1 MIKKKQKSSICNVKN
16 EKIKV
21 ASTPMQTN
29 YLNDLNEKQLE
40 AVKLDNK
47 SALILAGA
55 GSGKTKVLTSRISW
69 LIHNQI
75 ISPNGLLAVTFTNK
89 AANEMLTRVSMQ
101 LGMNPRGMWI
111 GTFHGLCNRFL
122 RTHHKDAN
130 LPQTFQIL
138 DSSDQLS
145 AIKRLCKI
153 LQIDTDKFTPK
164 EIQYHINGS
173 KEKGLRAKDCK
184 SYDSHSKKINEV
196 YLEYEKQCQR
206 EGVADFGELLLRS
219 YELLINNEAI
229 RLHYQNRFKHL
240 LVDEFQ
246 DTSELQYKWLKLLAG
261 NTNIIFAVGDDDQSI
276 YAFRGA
282 NVGNMQSLQTDFKIQ
297 NVIKL
302 EQNYR
307 SKNNILNAANA
318 IIKNNNNR
326 LGKDLWTAS
335 GDGDLIKLFRGLSD
349 SDEAQF
355 ILDEIKMKHRQGVS
369 YQRMAILYRSNAQS
383 RILEHSMVS
392 NNIPYRVYGGLRFFE
407 RAEVKHA
414 LAYLRLIANKN
425 DDNAFL
431 RIVNFPTRG
440 IGNKALEA
448 LQDSAKIKSSSLW
461 EAANFAYKAPSSQ
474 KGVSYFVDLI
484 KEIED
489 EIQGVTLS
497 EAMDIVIN
505 FSNLKN
511 HYLNDKDGQDRVS
524 NLEELVSAAVTFSD
538 NFDADDKTLELTEFL
553 NYTSLES
560 GELQA
565 KANQDALQLM
575 TIHSAK
581 GLEFDVVFI
590 TGLEE
595 GLCPHEQSL
604 IESDG
609 LEEERRLMYVAV
621 TRARENLY
629 LTYAQSR
636 LMYGQTQYNISSRF
650 LDEVPDELIKKIN
663 VLDENSN
670 KLLFQTRQVT
680 LNEPNSSYPYK
691 IGSTV
696 NHKKFGNGVV
706 LSYEGSTN
714 DLRVEVQFEKAGIK
728 WLALEFAKLT
738 QL

>member
-1 MIKKKQKSSICNVKN
+1 
-16 EKIKV
+16 
-21 ASTPMQTN
+21 MQLD
-29 YLNDLNEKQLE
+29 YLKDLNEKQSE
-40 AVKLDNK
+40 AVQLQNE

-75 ISPNGLLAVTFTNK
+75 VSPNGILAVTFTNK
-89 AANEMLTRVSMQ
+89 AANEMLSRISSQ
-101 LGMNPRGMWI
+101 LGMNPRGMWV

-122 RTHHKDAN
+122 RLHYKEAN

-153 LQIDTDKFTPK
+153 LQIDPDKITPK

-173 KEKGLRAKDCK
+173 KENGMRAKDVK
-184 SYDSHSKKINEV
+184 TYDAHTQKINEI

-219 YELLINNEAI
+219 YELLISNDTL
-229 RLHYQNRFKHL
+229 RTHYQNRFNHV

-246 DTSELQYKWLKLLAG
+246 DTSELQYRWLKLLAG
-261 NTNIIFAVGDDDQSI
+261 KNNIIFAVGDDDQSI

-282 NVGNMQSLQTDFKIQ
+282 NVGNMQSLQNDFNIEK
-297 NVIKL
+297 VIKL

-307 SKNNILNAANA
+307 SKNNILSAANE
-318 IIKNNNNR
+318 IIKNNEKR

-335 GDGDLIKLFRGLSD
+335 GDGDLIKVFRALSD
-349 SDEAQF
+349 SDEAQY
-355 ILDEIKMKHRQGVS
+355 ILDEIKMWHRKGKS
-369 YQRMAILYRSNAQS
+369 YQNIAILYRSNAQS

-414 LAYLRLIANKN
+414 LAYLRLIANKQ

-440 IGNKALEA
+440 IGNRSLES
-448 LQDSAKIKSSSLW
+448 LQDISKINNTSLW
-461 EAANFAYKAPSSQ
+461 EAAKSSYKTPTSE
-474 KGVSYFVDLI
+474 KGISYFIDLI
-484 KEIED
+484 RKIED
-489 EIQGVTLS
+489 EIQGLTLAES
-497 EAMDIVIN
+497 MDVVIN
-505 FSNLKN
+505 FSGLKN
-511 HYLNDKDGQDRVS
+511 HYMNDKDGQDRVS
-524 NLEELVSAAVTFSD
+524 NLEELVSAATTFSE
-538 NFDADDKTLELTEFL
+538 NFNGEDKNLELTEFL

-581 GLEFDVVFI
+581 GLEFDIVFI

-604 IESDG
+604 IEADG

-636 LMYGQTQYNISSRF
+636 LMYGQTQYNLSSRF
-650 LDEVPDELIKKIN
+650 LDEVPENLIKKIN
-663 VLDENSN
+663 VVENSQIRQIN
-670 KLLFQTRQVT
+670 QPKQVT
-680 LNEPNSSYPYK
+680 HSFSHSEYPFK
-691 IGSTV
+691 IGSQV
-696 NHKKFGNGVV
+696 LHKKFGNGVV
-706 LSYEGSTN
+706 LSYEGSSN
-714 DLRVEVQFEKAGIK
+714 DLRVQVQFANAGTK
-728 WLALEFAKLT
+728 WLALEFAKLEK
-738 QL
+738 L

>member
-1 MIKKKQKSSICNVKN
+1 
-16 EKIKV
+16 
-21 ASTPMQTN
+21 MQLD
-29 YLNDLNEKQLE
+29 YLKDLNEKQSE
-40 AVKLDNK
+40 AVQLQNE

-75 ISPNGLLAVTFTNK
+75 VSPNGILAVTFTNK
-89 AANEMLTRVSMQ
+89 AANEMLSRISSQ
-101 LGMNPRGMWI
+101 LGMNPRGMWV

-122 RTHHKDAN
+122 RLHFKEAN

-153 LQIDTDKFTPK
+153 LQIDPDKITPK

-173 KEKGLRAKDCK
+173 KENGMRAKDIK
-184 SYDSHSKKINEV
+184 TYDAHTQKINEI

-219 YELLINNEAI
+219 YEILVNNEII
-229 RLHYQNRFKHL
+229 RTHYQKRFNHV

-246 DTSELQYKWLKLLAG
+246 DTSELQYRWLKLLTG
-261 NTNIIFAVGDDDQSI
+261 KNNIIFAVGDDDQSI

-282 NVGNMQSLQTDFKIQ
+282 NVGNMQSLQHDFNIKK
-297 NVIKL
+297 VIKL

-307 SKNNILNAANA
+307 SKNNILNAANE
-318 IIKNNNNR
+318 IIKNNEKR
-326 LGKDLWTAS
+326 LGKDLWTAA
-335 GDGDLIKLFRGLSD
+335 GDGDPIKVFRGLSD
-349 SDEAQF
+349 SDEAQY
-355 ILDEIKMKHRQGVS
+355 ILDEIKMWHRKGKS
-369 YQRMAILYRSNAQS
+369 FRKIAILYRSNAQS
-383 RILEHSMVS
+383 RILEHNMVS

-414 LAYLRLIANKN
+414 LAYLRLIANKQ

-431 RIVNFPTRG
+431 RIVNFPARG
-440 IGNKALEA
+440 IGNRSLES
-448 LQDSAKIKSSSLW
+448 LQDISKINNTSLW
-461 EAANFAYKAPSSQ
+461 EAAKSSYKTPTSE
-474 KGVSYFVDLI
+474 KGISYFIDLI
-484 KEIED
+484 RKIED
-489 EIQGVTLS
+489 EIQGLTLAES
-497 EAMDIVIN
+497 MDVVIN
-505 FSNLKN
+505 YSGLKS
-511 HYLNDKDGQDRVS
+511 HYINDKDGQDRVS
-524 NLEELVSAAVTFSD
+524 NLEELVSAATTFSE
-538 NFDADDKTLELTEFL
+538 NFNGEDKNLELTEFL

-581 GLEFDVVFI
+581 GLEFDIVFI

-636 LMYGQTQYNISSRF
+636 LMYGQTQYNLSSRF
-650 LDEVPDELIKKIN
+650 LDEIPENLIKKIN
-663 VLDENSN
+663 VIETPQIKQYNPP
-670 KLLFQTRQVT
+670 RQVT
-680 LNEPNSSYPYK
+680 QSYSNSEYPFK
-691 IGSTV
+691 IGSQV
-696 NHKKFGNGVV
+696 LHKKFGNGVV
-706 LSYEGSTN
+706 LSYEGSLN
-714 DLRVEVQFEKAGIK
+714 DLRIQVQFSKAGTK
-728 WLALEFAKLT
+728 WLALEFAKLEK
-738 QL
+738 L

>member
-1 MIKKKQKSSICNVKN
+1 
-16 EKIKV
+16 
-21 ASTPMQTN
+21 MQLD
-29 YLNDLNEKQLE
+29 YLKDLNEKQSE
-40 AVKLDNK
+40 AVQLQNE

-75 ISPNGLLAVTFTNK
+75 VSPNGILAVTFTNK
-89 AANEMLTRVSMQ
+89 AANEMLSRISLQ
-101 LGMNPRGMWI
+101 LGMNPRGMWV

-122 RTHHKDAN
+122 RLHYKEAN

-153 LQIDTDKFTPK
+153 LQIDLDKITPK

-173 KEKGLRAKDCK
+173 KENGMRAKDVK
-184 SYDSHSKKINEV
+184 TYDAHTQKINEI

-219 YELLINNEAI
+219 YELLISNETL
-229 RLHYQNRFKHL
+229 RTHYQNRFNHV

-246 DTSELQYKWLKLLAG
+246 DTSELQYRWLKLLASK
-261 NTNIIFAVGDDDQSI
+261 NNIIFAVGDDDQSI

-282 NVGNMQSLQTDFKIQ
+282 NVGNMQSLQHDFNIEK
-297 NVIKL
+297 VIKL

-307 SKNNILNAANA
+307 SKNNILSAANE
-318 IIKNNNNR
+318 IIKNNEKR

-335 GDGDLIKLFRGLSD
+335 GDGDLIKVFRALSD
-349 SDEAQF
+349 SDEAQY
-355 ILDEIKMKHRQGVS
+355 ILDEIKMWHRKGKP
-369 YQRMAILYRSNAQS
+369 YQNIAILYRSNAQS

-392 NNIPYRVYGGLRFFE
+392 NNIPYRVYGGLRFLE

-414 LAYLRLIANKN
+414 LAYLRLISNKQ

-440 IGNKALEA
+440 IGNRSLES
-448 LQDSAKIKSSSLW
+448 LQDISKINNTSLW
-461 EAANFAYKAPSSQ
+461 EAAKSSYKTPTSE
-474 KGVSYFVDLI
+474 KGISYFIDLI
-484 KEIED
+484 RKIED
-489 EIQGVTLS
+489 EIQGLTLAES
-497 EAMDIVIN
+497 MDVVIN
-505 FSNLKN
+505 FSGLKN
-511 HYLNDKDGQDRVS
+511 HYMNDKDGQDRVS
-524 NLEELVSAAVTFSD
+524 NLEELVSAATTFSE
-538 NFDADDKTLELTEFL
+538 NFNGEDKNLELTEFL

-581 GLEFDVVFI
+581 GLEFDIVFI

-604 IESDG
+604 IEADG

-636 LMYGQTQYNISSRF
+636 LMYGQTQYNLSSRF
-650 LDEVPDELIKKIN
+650 LDEIPENLIKKIN
-663 VLDENSN
+663 VIENPQIKQFN
-670 KLLFQTRQVT
+670 QPKQVT
-680 LNEPNSSYPYK
+680 QSFSHSEYPFK
-691 IGSTV
+691 IGSQV
-696 NHKKFGNGVV
+696 LHKKFGNGVV
-706 LSYEGSTN
+706 LSYEGSSN
-714 DLRVEVQFEKAGIK
+714 DLRVQVQFANAGTK
-728 WLALEFAKLT
+728 WLALEFAKLEK
-738 QL
+738 L

>member
-1 MIKKKQKSSICNVKN
+1 
-16 EKIKV
+16 
-21 ASTPMQTN
+21 MQLD
-29 YLNDLNEKQLE
+29 YLKDLNEKQSE
-40 AVKLDNK
+40 AVQLQNE

-75 ISPNGLLAVTFTNK
+75 VSPNGILAVTFTNK
-89 AANEMLTRVSMQ
+89 AANEMLSRISSQ
-101 LGMNPRGMWI
+101 LGMNPRGMWV

-122 RTHHKDAN
+122 RLHFKEAN

-153 LQIDTDKFTPK
+153 LQIDPDKITPK

-173 KEKGLRAKDCK
+173 KENGMRAKDVK
-184 SYDSHSKKINEV
+184 TYDTHTQKINEI

-219 YELLINNEAI
+219 YEILVNNEII
-229 RLHYQNRFKHL
+229 RTHYQNRFHHV

-246 DTSELQYKWLKLLAG
+246 DTSELQYRWLKLLTG
-261 NTNIIFAVGDDDQSI
+261 KNNIIFAVGDDDQSI

-282 NVGNMQSLQTDFKIQ
+282 NVGNMQSLQHDFNIKK
-297 NVIKL
+297 VIKL

-307 SKNNILNAANA
+307 SKNNILNAANE
-318 IIKNNNNR
+318 IIKNNEKR
-326 LGKDLWTAS
+326 LGKDLWTAA
-335 GDGDLIKLFRGLSD
+335 GDGDPIKVFRALSD
-349 SDEAQF
+349 SDEAQY
-355 ILDEIKMKHRQGVS
+355 ILDEIKMWHRKGKCF
-369 YQRMAILYRSNAQS
+369 RNIAILYRSNAQS
-383 RILEHSMVS
+383 RILEHNMVS

-414 LAYLRLIANKN
+414 LAYLRLIANKQ

-431 RIVNFPTRG
+431 RIVNFPARG
-440 IGNKALEA
+440 IGNRSLES
-448 LQDSAKIKSSSLW
+448 LQDISKINNTSLW
-461 EAANFAYKAPSSQ
+461 EAAKSSYKTPTSE
-474 KGVSYFVDLI
+474 KGISYFIDLI
-484 KEIED
+484 RKIED
-489 EIQGVTLS
+489 EIQGLTLAES
-497 EAMDIVIN
+497 MDVVIN
-505 FSNLKN
+505 YSGLKS
-511 HYLNDKDGQDRVS
+511 HYINDKDGQDRVS
-524 NLEELVSAAVTFSD
+524 NLEELVSAATTFSE
-538 NFDADDKTLELTEFL
+538 NFNGEDKNLELTEFL

-581 GLEFDVVFI
+581 GLEFDIVFI

-604 IESDG
+604 IEADG

-636 LMYGQTQYNISSRF
+636 LMYGQTQYNLSSRF
-650 LDEVPDELIKKIN
+650 LDEIPENLIKKIN
-663 VLDENSN
+663 VIEKPQIKQFN
-670 KLLFQTRQVT
+670 QPRQVT
-680 LNEPNSSYPYK
+680 QSFSNSEYPFK
-691 IGSTV
+691 IGSQV
-696 NHKKFGNGVV
+696 LHKKFGNGVV
-706 LSYEGSTN
+706 LSYEGSLN
-714 DLRVEVQFEKAGIK
+714 DLRVQVQFSKAGTK
-728 WLALEFAKLT
+728 WLALEFAKLEK
-738 QL
+738 L

>member
-1 MIKKKQKSSICNVKN
+1 
-16 EKIKV
+16 
-21 ASTPMQTN
+21 MQLD
-29 YLNDLNEKQLE
+29 YLKDLNEKQTE
-40 AVKLDNK
+40 AVQLQNE

-75 ISPNGLLAVTFTNK
+75 VSPNGILAVTFTNK
-89 AANEMLTRVSMQ
+89 AANEMLSRISSQ
-101 LGMNPRGMWI
+101 LGMNPRGMWV

-122 RTHHKDAN
+122 RLHYKEAN

-153 LQIDTDKFTPK
+153 LQIDPDKITPK

-173 KEKGLRAKDCK
+173 KENGMRAKDVK
-184 SYDSHSKKINEV
+184 TYDAHTQKINEI

-219 YELLINNEAI
+219 YELLISNETL
-229 RLHYQNRFKHL
+229 RTHYQNRFNHV

-246 DTSELQYKWLKLLAG
+246 DTSELQYRWLKLLTG
-261 NTNIIFAVGDDDQSI
+261 KNNIIFAVGDDDQSI

-282 NVGNMQSLQTDFKIQ
+282 NVGNMQSLQNDFNIEK
-297 NVIKL
+297 VIKL

-307 SKNNILNAANA
+307 SKNNILSAANE
-318 IIKNNNNR
+318 IIKNNEKR

-335 GDGDLIKLFRGLSD
+335 GDGDLIKVFRALSD
-349 SDEAQF
+349 SDEAQY
-355 ILDEIKMKHRQGVS
+355 ILDEIKMWHRKGKS
-369 YQRMAILYRSNAQS
+369 YQNIAILYRSNAQS

-414 LAYLRLIANKN
+414 LAYLRLIANKQ

-440 IGNKALEA
+440 IGNRSLES
-448 LQDSAKIKSSSLW
+448 LQDISKINNTSLW
-461 EAANFAYKAPSSQ
+461 EAAKSSYKTPTSE
-474 KGVSYFVDLI
+474 KGISYFIDLI
-484 KEIED
+484 RKIED
-489 EIQGVTLS
+489 EIQGLTLAES
-497 EAMDIVIN
+497 MDVVIN
-505 FSNLKN
+505 FSGLKN
-511 HYLNDKDGQDRVS
+511 HYMNDKDGQDRVS
-524 NLEELVSAAVTFSD
+524 NLEELVSAATTFSE
-538 NFDADDKTLELTEFL
+538 NFNGEDKNLELTEFL

-581 GLEFDVVFI
+581 GLEFDIVFI

-604 IESDG
+604 IEADG

-621 TRARENLY
+621 TRARENFS

-636 LMYGQTQYNISSRF
+636 LMYGQTQYNLSSRF
-650 LDEVPDELIKKIN
+650 LDEIPENLIKKIN
-663 VLDENSN
+663 VVENSQIKQIN
-670 KLLFQTRQVT
+670 QPKQVT
-680 LNEPNSSYPYK
+680 QSFSHSEYPFK
-691 IGSTV
+691 IGSQV
-696 NHKKFGNGVV
+696 LHKKFGNGVV
-706 LSYEGSTN
+706 LSYEGSSN
-714 DLRVEVQFEKAGIK
+714 DLRVQVQFANAGTK
-728 WLALEFAKLT
+728 WLALEFAKLEK
-738 QL
+738 L

>member
-1 MIKKKQKSSICNVKN
+1 
-16 EKIKV
+16 
-21 ASTPMQTN
+21 MQLD
-29 YLNDLNEKQLE
+29 YLKDLNEKQSE
-40 AVKLDNK
+40 AVQLQNE

-75 ISPNGLLAVTFTNK
+75 VSPNGILAVTFTNK
-89 AANEMLTRVSMQ
+89 AANEMLSRISSQ
-101 LGMNPRGMWI
+101 LGMNPRGMWV

-122 RTHHKDAN
+122 RLHFKEAN

-153 LQIDTDKFTPK
+153 LQIDPDKITPK

-173 KEKGLRAKDCK
+173 KENGMRAKDIK
-184 SYDSHSKKINEV
+184 TYDAHTQKINEI

-219 YELLINNEAI
+219 YEILVNNEII
-229 RLHYQNRFKHL
+229 RTHYQKRFHHV

-246 DTSELQYKWLKLLAG
+246 DTSELQYRWLKLLTG
-261 NTNIIFAVGDDDQSI
+261 KNNIIFAVGDDDQSI

-282 NVGNMQSLQTDFKIQ
+282 NVGNMQSLQHDFNIKK
-297 NVIKL
+297 VIKL

-307 SKNNILNAANA
+307 SKNNILNAANE
-318 IIKNNNNR
+318 IIKNNEKR
-326 LGKDLWTAS
+326 LGKDLWTAA
-335 GDGDLIKLFRGLSD
+335 GDGDPIKVFRGLSD
-349 SDEAQF
+349 SDEAQY
-355 ILDEIKMKHRQGVS
+355 ILDEIKMWHRKGKS
-369 YQRMAILYRSNAQS
+369 FRNIAILYRSNAQS
-383 RILEHSMVS
+383 RILEHNMVS

-414 LAYLRLIANKN
+414 LAYLRLIANKQ

-431 RIVNFPTRG
+431 RIVNFPARG
-440 IGNKALEA
+440 IGNRSLES
-448 LQDSAKIKSSSLW
+448 LQDISKINNTSLWDASKSS
-461 EAANFAYKAPSSQ
+461 YKTPTSE
-474 KGVSYFVDLI
+474 KGISYFIDLI
-484 KEIED
+484 RKIED
-489 EIQGVTLS
+489 EIQGLTLAES
-497 EAMDIVIN
+497 MDVVIN
-505 FSNLKN
+505 YSGLKS
-511 HYLNDKDGQDRVS
+511 HYINDKDGQDRVS
-524 NLEELVSAAVTFSD
+524 NLEELVSAATTFSE
-538 NFDADDKTLELTEFL
+538 NFNGEDKNLELTEFL

-581 GLEFDVVFI
+581 GLEFDIVFI

-636 LMYGQTQYNISSRF
+636 LMYGQTQYNLSSRF
-650 LDEVPDELIKKIN
+650 LDEIPENLIKKIN
-663 VLDENSN
+663 VIETPQIKQYN
-670 KLLFQTRQVT
+670 QPRQVT
-680 LNEPNSSYPYK
+680 QSYSNSEYPFK
-691 IGSTV
+691 IGSQV
-696 NHKKFGNGVV
+696 LHKKFGNGVV
-706 LSYEGSTN
+706 LSYEGSLN
-714 DLRVEVQFEKAGIK
+714 DLRIQVQFSKAGTK
-728 WLALEFAKLT
+728 WLALEFAKLEK
-738 QL
+738 L